1 MKTYSIPKVSLIFFE
16 KEDVI
21 TASGGD
27 AGMDWDSEN
36 WLNEDGYFD

>member
-1 MKTYSIPKVSLIFFE
+1 MKKYSIPKVSLIPFKE
-16 KEDVI
+16 EDVI
-21 TASGGD
+21 RASGD